1 MNREIRKASV
11 EDAAIV
17 ALLFDSYRSFYKQA
31 PDVDAAFNFIK
42 ERLQQ
47 NESVIFIAFIKD
59 NAVGFVQLYPIFTS
73 VGMKRAWLLNDLYI
87 HVSSR
92 GKGVATALLD
102 AAKEFAKSTGSKW
115 LMLQTAS
122 DNYTAQTLYKKNGW
136 KKETDVAFIFVGSNT

>member
-1 MNREIRKASV
+1 MNIEIRKASV
-11 EDAAIV
+11 EDAPVV
-17 ALLFDSYRSFYKQA
+17 APLFDSYRSFYKQE
-31 PDVDAAFNFIK
+31 PDIDAALRFIK

-102 AAKEFAKSTGSKW
+102 AAKEFGKSTNSKW
-115 LMLQTAS
+115 LMLQTAA
-122 DNYTAQTLYKKNGW
+122 DNYTAQALYKKNGW
-136 KKETDVAFIFVGSNT
+136 KKETDLFYRFDL

>member
-1 MNREIRKASV
+1 MNIEIRKASV

-59 NAVGFVQLYPIFTS
+59 NAVGFVQLYPTFTS

-122 DNYTAQTLYKKNGW
+122 DNYTAQALYKKNGW
-136 KKETDVAFIFVGSNT
+136 KKETDVFYRFDL

>member
-1 MNREIRKASV
+1 MNMEIRKASV

-59 NAVGFVQLYPIFTS
+59 NAVGFIQLYPIFTS

-102 AAKEFAKSTGSKW
+102 AAKEFAKNTGSKW

-122 DNYTAQTLYKKNGW
+122 DNYTAQALYKKNGW
-136 KKETDVAFIFVGSNT
+136 KKETDVFYRFDL

>member
-1 MNREIRKASV
+1 MNIEIRKASV

-59 NAVGFVQLYPIFTS
+59 NAVGFVQLYPTFTS

-136 KKETDVAFIFVGSNT
+136 KKETDVFYRFDL

>member
-1 MNREIRKASV
+1 MNIEIRKASV

-122 DNYTAQTLYKKNGW
+122 DNYTAQALYKKNGW
-136 KKETDVAFIFVGSNT
+136 KKETDVFYRFDL

>member
-1 MNREIRKASV
+1 MNMEIRKASV

-59 NAVGFVQLYPIFTS
+59 NAVGFVQLYPTFTS

-102 AAKEFAKSTGSKW
+102 AAKEFAKNTGSKW

-122 DNYTAQTLYKKNGW
+122 DNYTAQALYKKNGW
-136 KKETDVAFIFVGSNT
+136 KKETDLFYRFDL

>member
-1 MNREIRKASV
+1 MNMEIRKASV

-122 DNYTAQTLYKKNGW
+122 DNYTAQALYKKNGW
-136 KKETDVAFIFVGSNT
+136 KKETDVFYRFDL

>member
-1 MNREIRKASV
+1 MNIEIRKASV

-102 AAKEFAKSTGSKW
+102 AAKEFAKNTGSKW

-122 DNYTAQTLYKKNGW
+122 DNYTAQALYKKNGW
-136 KKETDVAFIFVGSNT
+136 KKETDVFYRFDL

>member
-1 MNREIRKASV
+1 MNIEIRKASV

-59 NAVGFVQLYPIFTS
+59 NAVGFVQLYPTFTS

-102 AAKEFAKSTGSKW
+102 AAKEFAKNTGSKW

-122 DNYTAQTLYKKNGW
+122 DNYTAQALYKKNGW
-136 KKETDVAFIFVGSNT
+136 KKETDLFYRFDL

>member
-1 MNREIRKASV
+1 MNMEIRKASV

-102 AAKEFAKSTGSKW
+102 AAKEFAKNTGSKW

-122 DNYTAQTLYKKNGW
+122 DNYTAQALYKKNGW
-136 KKETDVAFIFVGSNT
+136 KKETDLFYRFDL

>member
-1 MNREIRKASV
+1 MNMEIRKASV

-59 NAVGFVQLYPIFTS
+59 NAVGFVQLYPTFTS

-102 AAKEFAKSTGSKW
+102 AAKEFAKNTGSKW

-136 KKETDVAFIFVGSNT
+136 KKETDVFYRFDL

>member
-1 MNREIRKASV
+1 MNMEIRKASV

-59 NAVGFVQLYPIFTS
+59 HAVGFVQLYPIFTS

-102 AAKEFAKSTGSKW
+102 AAKEFAKNTGSKW

-136 KKETDVAFIFVGSNT
+136 KKETDVFYRFDL

>member
-1 MNREIRKASV
+1 MNMEIRKASV

-31 PDVDAAFNFIK
+31 PDVDAAYNFIK

-102 AAKEFAKSTGSKW
+102 AAKEFAKNTGSKW

-122 DNYTAQTLYKKNGW
+122 DNYTAQTWYKKNGW
-136 KKETDVAFIFVGSNT
+136 KKETDVFYRFDL

>member
-1 MNREIRKASV
+1 MNIEIRKASV
-11 EDAAIV
+11 DDAVIV
-17 ALLFDSYRSFYKQA
+17 APLFDSYRSFYKQV

-42 ERLQQ
+42 ERLQR

-59 NAVGFVQLYPIFTS
+59 NAVGFVQLYPVFTS

-122 DNYTAQTLYKKNGW
+122 DNYTAQALYKKNGW
-136 KKETDVAFIFVGSNT
+136 KKETDLFYRYDL

>member
-1 MNREIRKASV
+1 MNMEIRKASV

-73 VGMKRAWLLNDLYI
+73 IGMKRAWLLNDLYI

-102 AAKEFAKSTGSKW
+102 AAKEFAKNTGSKW

-122 DNYTAQTLYKKNGW
+122 DNYTAQALYKKNGW
-136 KKETDVAFIFVGSNT
+136 KKETDVFYRFDL

>member
-1 MNREIRKASV
+1 MNMEIRKASV

-102 AAKEFAKSTGSKW
+102 AAKEFAKNTGSKW

-136 KKETDVAFIFVGSNT
+136 KKETDVFYRFDL

>member
-122 DNYTAQTLYKKNGW
+122 DNYTAQALYKKNGW
-136 KKETDVAFIFVGSNT
+136 KKETDVFYRFDL

>member
-1 MNREIRKASV
+1 MNMEIRKASV

-73 VGMKRAWLLNDLYI
+73 VGMKNAWLLNDLYI

-102 AAKEFAKSTGSKW
+102 AAKEFAKNTGSKW

-136 KKETDVAFIFVGSNT
+136 KKETDVFYRFDL

>member
-1 MNREIRKASV
+1 MNMEIRKASV

-73 VGMKRAWLLNDLYI
+73 VGMKNAWLLNDLYI

-122 DNYTAQTLYKKNGW
+122 DNYTAQALYKKNGW
-136 KKETDVAFIFVGSNT
+136 KKETDVFYRFDL

>member
-1 MNREIRKASV
+1 MNMEIRKASV

-102 AAKEFAKSTGSKW
+102 AAKEFAKNTGSKW

-122 DNYTAQTLYKKNGW
+122 DNYTAQALYKKNGW
-136 KKETDVAFIFVGSNT
+136 KKETDVFYRFDL

>member
-1 MNREIRKASV
+1 MNIEIRKASV

-31 PDVDAAFNFIK
+31 PDVDAALNFIK

-59 NAVGFVQLYPIFTS
+59 NAVGFVQLYPTFTS

-102 AAKEFAKSTGSKW
+102 AAKEFTKNTGSKW

-122 DNYTAQTLYKKNGW
+122 DNYTAQALYKKNGW
-136 KKETDVAFIFVGSNT
+136 KKETDLFYRFDL

>member
-1 MNREIRKASV
+1 MNMEIRKASV

-136 KKETDVAFIFVGSNT
+136 KKETDVFYRFDL

>member
-1 MNREIRKASV
+1 MNIEIRKASV
-11 EDAAIV
+11 ENANIV
-17 ALLFDSYRSFYKQA
+17 APLFDSYRSFYKQ
-31 PDVDAAFNFIK
+31 DSDLDAAFNFIK

-87 HVSSR
+87 HVSAR

-102 AAKEFAKSTGSKW
+102 ASKKFAKNTNSKW

-122 DNYTAQTLYKKNGW
+122 DNYTAQALYKKNGW
-136 KKETDVAFIFVGSNT
+136 KKETDLFYRFDL

>member
-1 MNREIRKASV
+1 MNIEIRKASV

-31 PDVDAAFNFIK
+31 PDVDAALNFIK

-59 NAVGFVQLYPIFTS
+59 NAVGFVQLYPTFTS

-102 AAKEFAKSTGSKW
+102 AAKEFAKNTGSKW

-122 DNYTAQTLYKKNGW
+122 DNYTAQALYKKNGW
-136 KKETDVAFIFVGSNT
+136 KKETDLFYRFDL

>member
-1 MNREIRKASV
+1 MNIEIRKASV

-31 PDVDAAFNFIK
+31 PDVDAAYNFIK

-102 AAKEFAKSTGSKW
+102 AAKEFAKNTGSKW

-122 DNYTAQTLYKKNGW
+122 DNYTAQALYKKNGW
-136 KKETDVAFIFVGSNT
+136 KKETDVFYRFDL